1 MKKAVSLILLIAMLV
16 LMTCC
21 SSGTTPVEAFL
32 LAARKM
38 DTVKME
44 ALMTSD
50 SAAMAA
56 RIKEY
61 ADSLDSE
68 KRAVLIS
75 LYSELKYTISEESEA
90 ENGTKTVLVEL
101 TIPDMAAV
109 KSFAEAKMAVS
120 GESAYE
126 IVDRMLSDGT
136 VSGSYM
142 REKKLTITMR
152 LQDEEWL
159 IPYSESENGELVTAL
174 SLVEMLRFFALG

>member
-1 MKKAVSLILLIAMLV
+1 MKKIVSLILLLSMLV
-16 LMTCC
+16 ILTCC
-21 SSGTTPVEAFL
+21 SGGATPVEDFL
-32 LAARKM
+32 LAAGKM
-38 DTVKME
+38 DIVKME

-68 KRAVLIS
+68 SRTVLVS
-75 LYSELKYTISEESEA
+75 LYSKLRYTISKETETET
-90 ENGTKTVLVEL
+90 GTKTVLVEL

-109 KSFAEAKMAVS
+109 KAFAAKMAVS
-120 GESAYE
+120 GESAHE
-126 IVDRMLSDGT
+126 IVEMMINDGT

-142 REKKLTITMR
+142 TEKKITVLMKSEDGNWR
-152 LQDEEWL
+152 